1 MKFED
6 GSVLDANDFARM
18 LSIVKQRAK
27 EGKPKPVEL
36 VADGVTIK
44 VKGYDVKGGKG
55 PEYAN
60 FIESKHK
67 GWTMRVWKFAKD
79 QMFGCNYYLGED
91 IRYFECGTSSLDEN
105 QIFAHVTQLINQ
117 IQGA

>member
-1 MKFED
+1 MTIKFED
-6 GSVLDANDFARM
+6 GSTLDANDFARM
-18 LSIVKQRAK
+18 ISIVKQRAK

-44 VKGYDVKGGKG
+44 VKGYDVKADGKG

-67 GWTMRVWKFAKD
+67 GWTIRVWKSKKD
-79 QMFGCNYYLGED
+79 KMFC
-91 IRYFECGTSSLDEN
+91 
-105 QIFAHVTQLINQ
+105 
-117 IQGA
+117 

>member
-91 IRYFECGTSSLDEN
+91 IRYFECGTSGLDEN